1 MKRVLAAHTI
11 FVFVAALL
19 ALVVA
24 PRPAAAADDE
34 RTARMLKMMEQM
46 NDQMKQMQQQMGQMK
61 EMHGEMAQMK
71 QMHEQMRGM
80 MQEQRAEMQKGCHGA
95 VAPESSKKG
104 G

>member
-1 MKRVLAAHTI
+1 MRRVLAALTM

-19 ALVVA
+19 ALVFV

-34 RTARMLKMMEQM
+34 RMARMLKMMEQM
-46 NDQMKQMQQQMGQMK
+46 NDQMNQMQQQMGQMK
-61 EMHGEMAQMK
+61 QMHGEMGQMK

-80 MQEQRAEMQKGCHGA
+80 MQEHRAEMQKGCHGA
-95 VAPESSKKG
+95 VTPDPTKKG